1 MNAISAAVEKLGSG
15 QAGMA
20 RLLGV
25 TPQAVNQWVSNN
37 RPVPARHV
45 LPIEHATGISRHD
58 LRPDVFGPAP
68 ANDAGQEVG
77 RAA

>member
-1 MNAISAAVEKLGSG
+1 MNAIAIAIEKHGAG
-15 QAGMA
+15 QAGIA

-25 TPQAVNQWVSNN
+25 TPQAVNQWVTSN

-45 LPIEHATGISRHD
+45 LTIETATGVSRHD

-68 ANDAGQEVG
+68 EGE
-77 RAA
+77 AA